1 MVWPGGPSA
10 ASRDDSLCSCTS
22 THNAAGLR
30 LRKAALAQALQES
43 LERHLEE
50 RLWYGDRDDFAVQ
63 LQGAPL
69 DTGLDDI
76 SGGEAP
82 PTGKSVLD
90 TDGLAIQLW
99 TNLLQPMAVER
110 DRDVVG
116 TQCQREH
123 QPFLRTWQNS
133 PPELHLKVRTRDQG
147 SNAIPHMEPVSPSFF
162 ADSAHY
168 LWPDAVL
175 SARFPPNSFRPWAA
189 SSPVQTEAPPPHL
202 RHQVTRLSGQQGIVG
217 IVVFRPCF
225 VSLVTSCQTHVDPP
239 CSVHALR
246 PADVKVVAALG
257 DSLTAANGAGGSPN
271 NILDVIVEYRGISWS
286 IGGDDNL
293 TSVTTLPNILRE
305 FNPSLTGY
313 SVGTGKE
320 HTPSA
325 FLNQAVA
332 GSNTDDMPQQARLVA
347 DMMKNDPRIDF
358 HNDWKVITMFIGG
371 NDLCDHCTDSVYY
384 SAENLVSNI
393 RQALDILHQ
402 EVPRAL
408 VNLVELMDIMP
419 IYHLHQDN
427 SLRCPTWLINLFC
440 RCVVKPA
447 EHSAELQT
455 LKDLNQAY
463 QRGMRDLVDSGRY
476 DTHSNFTV
484 VLQPFFHEVVPPRLE
499 DGRLDR
505 SYFASDCF
513 HLSQKSHGLM
523 ARALWNNMLE
533 PLGNKTSTYDF
544 SSDIPFMCP
553 SEDSPF
559 LRTYQNSDYTYKEP
573 DPTPP
578 AITNWG
584 SDFPCS
590 VQGPS
595 DPVPTSVHRLRPEDI
610 KVVASLGDSLTAGFG
625 AKSKNLLEL
634 TTEYRGVSWSIGGDE
649 TLETVTTLPNI
660 LRKFNPSLMG
670 FSRGRGDRQKGF
682 NLAVSG
688 AKSSDIPAQVQSL
701 IQALK
706 DSEDVDFDNDWK
718 LVTLFIGA
726 NDLCQY
732 CEDRASLS
740 LQNYSRYLQESL
752 DMLYKEAPR
761 MMVNIL
767 GVLQVDGLRRVKR
780 DTLGCSLLQKYACPC
795 VLIPGEDSMELS
807 ELRRINREFQAET
820 ERLVWGG
827 RYDGREDF
835 TVVFQPYFQNTV
847 VPLAQDGTP
856 DLSFFSVDCF
866 HITERGHAEMAIS
879 LWNNMLEP
887 VGRKQAHNNFTY
899 DRKKIQCPT
908 EDQPFIFTRTNSFP
922 GMPAATTTATSR
934 PPYSSTTLAPVTLR
948 SDSLPL
954 WMAPLLAVMGLIVGS
969 SATWLLLSRQQRRI
983 RKKMTDLNLEMKG
996 TGL

>member
-1 MVWPGGPSA
+1 MVC
-10 ASRDDSLCSCTS
+10 L
-22 THNAAGLR
+22 
-30 LRKAALAQALQES
+30 
-43 LERHLEE
+43 
-50 RLWYGDRDDFAVQ
+50 
-63 LQGAPL
+63 
-69 DTGLDDI
+69 
-76 SGGEAP
+76 
-82 PTGKSVLD
+82 
-90 TDGLAIQLW
+90 
-99 TNLLQPMAVER
+99 LLQ
-110 DRDVVG
+110 
-116 TQCQREH
+116 
-123 QPFLRTWQNS
+123 
-133 PPELHLKVRTRDQG
+133 
-147 SNAIPHMEPVSPSFF
+147 
-162 ADSAHY
+162 
-168 LWPDAVL
+168 
-175 SARFPPNSFRPWAA
+175 
-189 SSPVQTEAPPPHL
+189 
-202 RHQVTRLSGQQGIVG
+202 
-217 IVVFRPCF
+217 
-225 VSLVTSCQTHVDPP
+225 
-239 CSVHALR
+239 
-246 PADVKVVAALG
+246 
-257 DSLTAANGAGGSPN
+257 AANGAGGSPN

-371 NDLCDHCTDSVYY
+371 NDLCDHCTDSV
-384 SAENLVSNI
+384 
-393 RQALDILHQ
+393 
-402 EVPRAL
+402 PRAL

-499 DGRLDR
+499 
-505 SYFASDCF
+505 
-513 HLSQKSHGLM
+513 
-523 ARALWNNMLE
+523 LE

-578 AITNWG
+578 AITVREELG
-584 SDFPCS
+584 QRLPMQRPGTF
-590 VQGPS
+590 GPRPHLRS
-595 DPVPTSVHRLRPEDI
+595 SFHRSSPLIRTPSRSVHRLRPEDI

-688 AKSSDIPAQVQSL
+688 AKSSDIPAQ
-701 IQALK
+701 
-706 DSEDVDFDNDWK
+706 
-718 LVTLFIGA
+718 
-726 NDLCQY
+726 
-732 CEDRASLS
+732 ASLS

-752 DMLYKEAPR
+752 DMLYKEVSRTWGHGAPAMDR
-761 MMVNIL
+761 
-767 GVLQVDGLRRVKR
+767 
-780 DTLGCSLLQKYACPC
+780 YACPC

-807 ELRRINREFQAET
+807 ELRRINREF
-820 ERLVWGG
+820 
-827 RYDGREDF
+827 
-835 TVVFQPYFQNTV
+835 
-847 VPLAQDGTP
+847 QDGTP

-879 LWNNMLEP
+879 LWNNMRAFDAELEP